1 MQFDQAWKQGSE
13 HERGELERTEAGGW
27 IGGYRK
33 VQQVML
39 LGMPGLQSMGALV

>member
-13 HERGELERTEAGGW
+13 HERGELERTEVGGC
-27 IGGYRK
+27 IGGDRK

-39 LGMPGLQSMGALV
+39 LG